1 VTFVA
6 TSTAFYLVQILV
18 AVVFKKGQLHFVGVS
33 IVEINYTA
41 IFITLV
47 VMFFV
52 IIISIQYTLNKIFVV
67 LKEIKAILILK
78 GEKRE

>member
-1 VTFVA
+1 MA
-6 TSTAFYLVQILV
+6 
-18 AVVFKKGQLHFVGVS
+18 
-33 IVEINYTA
+33 INYTA

-52 IIISIQYTLNKIFVV
+52 IIISIQYTLNKIFVI